1 MKHIITAGILCALF
15 INLQG
20 QISIADRRDGNVY
33 HAVNING
40 VTWMTENLK
49 FKAKDGAFFF
59 DNDSNNLP
67 GYGILYDWKT
77 AQTACPA
84 GWRLPSGSEFRA
96 LANYLEL
103 KDSLNK
109 VVSGTSSYGVQ
120 LGGMQDYE
128 GTFSEMDE
136 SGYYW
141 TSTEYDRN
149 NSEYFSYI
157 LMNDIPVIDVSRQ
170 EDIADIHGTEK
181 SNKYSVRC
189 VK

>member
-1 MKHIITAGILCALF
+1 MKQIIMAIILFTLF

-20 QISIADRRDGNVY
+20 QTIMTDKRDGNVY
-33 HAVNING
+33 HTAVING
-40 VTWMTENLK
+40 VTWMSENLK
-49 FKAKDGAFFF
+49 YKAKDAFFF
-59 DNDSNNLP
+59 DNDSNNMP

-77 AQTACPA
+77 AQTACPD
-84 GWRLPSGSEFRA
+84 GWHLPSGSEFRA
-96 LANYLEL
+96 LANYLEQ
-103 KDSLNK
+103 KDSLSKILPDN
-109 VVSGTSSYGVQ
+109 SSFGVQ

-128 GTFSEMDE
+128 GTFSEMEE
-136 SGYYW
+136 SCYYW
-141 TSTEYDRN
+141 TSTEYDKN

>member
-1 MKHIITAGILCALF
+1 MKHTIIAVILCTLF
-15 INLQG
+15 ISMHG
-20 QISIADRRDGNVY
+20 QISITDRRDGNVY
-33 HAVNING
+33 HTLSING

-49 FKAKDGAFFF
+49 YKAKEGAFFF
-59 DNDSNNLP
+59 DNDSNNMP
-67 GYGILYDWKT
+67 GYGILYDWK
-77 AQTACPA
+77 AAMTACPV
-84 GWRLPSGSEFRA
+84 GWHLPSGSDFRA
-96 LANYLEL
+96 LVGHFEQMGSWSRTAS
-103 KDSLNK
+103 D
-109 VVSGTSSYGVQ
+109 TSSFGVQ
-120 LGGMQDYE
+120 LGGLQDYE
-128 GTFSEMDE
+128 GTFSEMEE
-136 SGYYW
+136 SCYYW